1 LPSIPPGQ
9 TLLSELTSQAEECL
23 AFLGELAALDAP
35 DCFLLIDAPELA
47 LGDKPPL
54 APDRAE
60 YAALGY
66 LFSEAQAAGP
76 ASTAIRVKKKYS
88 ADNRGTAEHITG

>member
-1 LPSIPPGQ
+1 MIQS
-9 TLLSELTSQAEECL
+9 TAEGL
-23 AFLGELAALDAP
+23 AFFGELAALDAP

-60 YAALGY
+60 NAALGY
-66 LFSEAQAAGP
+66 LFSEALKQLVLRLIW
-76 ASTAIRVKKKYS
+76 TQC
-88 ADNRGTAEHITG
+88 N